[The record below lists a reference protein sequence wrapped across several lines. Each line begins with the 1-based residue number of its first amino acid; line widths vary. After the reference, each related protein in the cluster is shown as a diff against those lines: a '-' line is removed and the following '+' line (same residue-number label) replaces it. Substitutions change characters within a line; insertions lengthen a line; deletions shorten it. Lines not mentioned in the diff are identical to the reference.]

1 MFFYCISAR
10 DYGQRLNKTYPT
22 TFRCNLF
29 QLPSI
34 LNLIIINIQAK
45 ELPMQSVQEGR
56 HLGLLRKQGLMG
68 TISLQAQDPSPT
80 NDWSTGSP
88 NSRYK
93 WLRGQGVVN
102 TFGCT
107 GSPNNLFVQPIVIL
121 QPATQA
127 IKATFHFQNPL
138 LVLTALHFFIFFER
152 IAAAP
157 SYFITSKELHLLLEF
172 GKKQVSFT

>member
-93 WLRGQGVVN
+93 WLRGQDVVN
-102 TFGCT
+102 TFGYT

-121 QPATQA
+121 QPAQQA
-127 IKATFHFQNPL
+127 LGSSGHKKKRAREKASCHPSRVSLARALSLFHLPL
-138 LVLTALHFFIFFER
+138 
-152 IAAAP
+152 P
-157 SYFITSKELHLLLEF
+157 SAYYA
-172 GKKQVSFT
+172 GQ